1 MRMTHTAAAEAFT
14 HLILTVFRLNSELI
28 AAGDRMTKNLRLSS
42 ARWQILGQIAHGNE
56 TLTVSQIARNMGLQR
71 QTVQPQVDA
80 LVKDG
85 LVEFTDN
92 PHHRRAK
99 LIRMTTPGR
108 RAYRETL
115 RRQVGWSN
123 DIARG
128 ISAKTLT
135 QTDQTMQTLL
145 ERLQAQT

>member
-1 MRMTHTAAAEAFT
+1 MTHTAAAVALT
-14 HLILTVFRLNSELI
+14 DLVLTVFRLNSELI
-28 AAGDRMTKNLRLSS
+28 ASGDRMTKDLRLSS
-42 ARWQILGQIAHGNE
+42 ARWQILGQIAHGDE

-85 LVEFTDN
+85 LLEFFDN

-99 LIRMTTPGR
+99 LIRMTTAGR
-108 RAYRETL
+108 RAYREAL

-123 DIARG
+123 GIARG

-135 QTDQTMQTLL
+135 QTNETLRTLL
-145 ERLQAQT
+145 ERLQAKA